1 MYQFETENLLI
12 FELIPITGTVLSC
25 QTGHAYHQHRHSGTT
40 DVCFR
45 FRQSLQLLLKVL
57 EKFKIQTV
65 FLGFV
70 TIKRMLLSVN
80 IELLPCTW
88 KFGQAF
94 KSFT

>member
-12 FELIPITGTVLSC
+12 FKRIPITGTVLSC

-65 FLGFV
+65 FWLRNNKEDV
-70 TIKRMLLSVN
+70 VER
-80 IELLPCTW
+80 EYR
-88 KFGQAF
+88 AF
-94 KSFT
+94 TLYLEIWSSF